1 MTLNL
6 TLIGRVFFYLYKM
19 YLDSNNIEKYLKRL
33 DKNSSPKW
41 GALNPSQMLFHCNTF
56 IEVSLGR
63 KKMSFLT
70 RISSRLFFRYLFL
83 KYLNYI
89 DFNINKFKRNS
100 ATLPIF
106 KTFPKN
112 IDLDN
117 EKKRLI
123 KIYKKIEEINTE
135 NVFHQMYG
143 TIPTKTLKKLVRF
156 HTSYHFNQF
165 ELFLKKK

>member
-1 MTLNL
+1 
-6 TLIGRVFFYLYKM
+6 M

-33 DKNSSPKW
+33 DENSFPKW
-41 GALNPSQMLFHCNTF
+41 GTLNPSQMLFHCSTF

-63 KKMSFLT
+63 KKMSFFT
-70 RISSRLFFRYLFL
+70 RISSRFFFKYLFL

-89 DFNINKFKRNS
+89 DFNVNKFKRNS

-143 TIPTKTLKKLVRF
+143 TIPTITLKKLVRF

-165 ELFLKKK
+165 GLFS

>member
-1 MTLNL
+1 
-6 TLIGRVFFYLYKM
+6 M
-19 YLDSNNIEKYLKRL
+19 YLDSNNIEKYLKGL

-41 GALNPSQMLFHCNTF
+41 GTLNPSQMLFHCNNF

-63 KKMSFLT
+63 KKLNFIT
-70 RISSRLFFRYLFL
+70 RLSSRLFFRYFFL

-89 DFNINKFKRNS
+89 DFNISKLKRNS

-106 KTFPKN
+106 KTFPKV

-117 EKKRLI
+117 EKNRLI
-123 KIYKKIEEINTE
+123 KIYKKVEEIDTE
-135 NVFHQMYG
+135 NVYHQMYG
-143 TIPTKTLKKLVRF
+143 QIPSLVLKKLVCF

-165 ELFLKKK
+165 GLFS

>member
-1 MTLNL
+1 
-6 TLIGRVFFYLYKM
+6 M
-19 YLDSNNIEKYLKRL
+19 YLNSNNIEKYLKRL
-33 DKNSSPKW
+33 DENTSPKW

-63 KKMSFLT
+63 KKMSFIT
-70 RISSRLFFRYLFL
+70 RISSRIFFRYLFL

-89 DFNINKFKRNS
+89 DFDINKFKRNS

-106 KTFPKN
+106 KNFPKA

-123 KIYKKIEEINTE
+123 KIYKKVEEINTD

-143 TIPTKTLKKLVRF
+143 QIPSLILKKLVRF

-165 ELFLKKK
+165 GLFFLKK

>member
-1 MTLNL
+1 
-6 TLIGRVFFYLYKM
+6 M

-33 DKNSSPKW
+33 DENSFPKW
-41 GALNPSQMLFHCNTF
+41 GTLNPSQMLFHCSTF

-89 DFNINKFKRNS
+89 DFNVNKFKRNS

-106 KTFPKN
+106 KTFPIT

-165 ELFLKKK
+165 ELF

>member
-1 MTLNL
+1 M
-6 TLIGRVFFYLYKM
+6 R
-19 YLDSNNIEKYLKRL
+19 LDSNNIEKYLKRI

-56 IEVSLGR
+56 VEVSLGR

-83 KYLNYI
+83 KYLNSI

-143 TIPTKTLKKLVRF
+143 TIPTITLKKLVRF

-165 ELFLKKK
+165 GLFS

>member
-1 MTLNL
+1 MH
-6 TLIGRVFFYLYKM
+6 
-19 YLDSNNIEKYLKRL
+19 LDSNNIEKYLETL

-41 GALNPSQMLFHCNTF
+41 GVMSSSQMLFHCNSF
-56 IEVSLGR
+56 VEVSLGR

-143 TIPTKTLKKLVRF
+143 TIPTITLKKLVRF

-165 ELFLKKK
+165 GLFS

>member
-1 MTLNL
+1 
-6 TLIGRVFFYLYKM
+6 
-19 YLDSNNIEKYLKRL
+19 
-33 DKNSSPKW
+33 
-41 GALNPSQMLFHCNTF
+41 
-56 IEVSLGR
+56 
-63 KKMSFLT
+63 MSFFT
-70 RISSRLFFRYLFL
+70 RISSRFFFKYLFL

-89 DFNINKFKRNS
+89 DFNVNKFKRNS

-106 KTFPKN
+106 KTFPKT

>member
-1 MTLNL
+1 M
-6 TLIGRVFFYLYKM
+6 R
-19 YLDSNNIEKYLKRL
+19 LDSNNIEKYLKRL

-41 GALNPSQMLFHCNTF
+41 GALNSSQMLFHCNTF
-56 IEVSLGR
+56 VEVSLGR

-143 TIPTKTLKKLVRF
+143 TIPTITLKKLVRF

-165 ELFLKKK
+165 GLFS

>member
-1 MTLNL
+1 
-6 TLIGRVFFYLYKM
+6 M
-19 YLDSNNIEKYLKRL
+19 YLDSNNVKKYLKKL
-33 DKNSSPKW
+33 DENSSPIW
-41 GALNPSQMLFHCNTF
+41 GTLNPSQMLFHCNTF

-63 KKMSFLT
+63 KKINFIT
-70 RISSRLFFRYLFL
+70 RLSSRVFFRYFFL

-106 KTFPKN
+106 KTFPKTIN
-112 IDLDN
+112 LDK
-117 EKKRLI
+117 EKNKLI
-123 KIYKKIEEINTE
+123 KIYKKVEEINTD

-143 TIPTKTLKKLVRF
+143 QIPSLILKKLVRF

-165 ELFLKKK
+165 GLFSLKK

>member
-1 MTLNL
+1 
-6 TLIGRVFFYLYKM
+6 M
-19 YLDSNNIEKYLKRL
+19 YLDSNNVKKYLEKL
-33 DKNSSPKW
+33 NESSNAKW
-41 GALNPSQMLFHCNTF
+41 GTLNPSQMLFHCNTF

-63 KKMSFLT
+63 KKINFIT
-70 RISSRLFFRYLFL
+70 RLSSRVFFRYFFL

-89 DFNINKFKRNS
+89 DFNISKLKRNS

-106 KTFPKN
+106 KTFPKA
-112 IDLDN
+112 IDIDN

-123 KIYKKIEEINTE
+123 KIYKKVEEINTD

-143 TIPTKTLKKLVRF
+143 QIPSLILKKLVRF

-165 ELFLKKK
+165 GLL

>member
-1 MTLNL
+1 M
-6 TLIGRVFFYLYKM
+6 R
-19 YLDSNNIEKYLKRL
+19 LDSNNIEKYLKRL

-70 RISSRLFFRYLFL
+70 RISSRFFFRYLFL

-143 TIPTKTLKKLVRF
+143 TIPTITLKKLVRF

-165 ELFLKKK
+165 GLFS

>member
-1 MTLNL
+1 
-6 TLIGRVFFYLYKM
+6 M

-56 IEVSLGR
+56 AEVSLGR

-143 TIPTKTLKKLVRF
+143 TIPTITLKKLVRF

-165 ELFLKKK
+165 GLFS

>member
-1 MTLNL
+1 MH
-6 TLIGRVFFYLYKM
+6 
-19 YLDSNNIEKYLKRL
+19 LDSNNIEKYLKTL
-33 DKNSSPKW
+33 DENSSPKW
-41 GALNPSQMLFHCNTF
+41 GVMSSSQMLFHCNTF
-56 IEVSLGR
+56 VEVSLGR

-83 KYLNYI
+83 KYLNNI

-143 TIPTKTLKKLVRF
+143 TIPTLTLKKLVRF
-156 HTSYHFNQF
+156 HTSYNFNQF
-165 ELFLKKK
+165 GLF

>member
-1 MTLNL
+1 
-6 TLIGRVFFYLYKM
+6 M

-33 DKNSSPKW
+33 DENSFPKW
-41 GALNPSQMLFHCNTF
+41 GTLNPSQMLFHCSTF

-63 KKMSFLT
+63 KKMSFFT
-70 RISSRLFFRYLFL
+70 RISSRFFFRYLFL

-89 DFNINKFKRNS
+89 DFNVNKFKRNS

-165 ELFLKKK
+165 ELFLKKSKVNITLLNYLYIFVK

>member
-1 MTLNL
+1 
-6 TLIGRVFFYLYKM
+6 M
-19 YLDSNNIEKYLKRL
+19 YLNSNNIEKYLKRL
-33 DKNSSPKW
+33 DKNSLPKW
-41 GALNPSQMLFHCNTF
+41 GTLNPSQMLFHCNTF

-63 KKMSFLT
+63 KKMSFIT
-70 RISSRLFFRYLFL
+70 RISSRIFFRYLFL

-89 DFNINKFKRNS
+89 DFDINKFKRNS

-106 KTFPKN
+106 KNFPKA

-123 KIYKKIEEINTE
+123 KIYKKVEEINTD
-135 NVFHQMYG
+135 NVIHQMYG
-143 TIPTKTLKKLVRF
+143 QISSLVLKKLVRF

-165 ELFLKKK
+165 GLFFLKK

>member
-1 MTLNL
+1 
-6 TLIGRVFFYLYKM
+6 M

-41 GALNPSQMLFHCNTF
+41 GTLNPSQMLFHCNNF

-63 KKMSFLT
+63 KKLNFIT
-70 RISSRLFFRYLFL
+70 RLSSRLFFRYFFL

-89 DFNINKFKRNS
+89 DFNISKLKRNS

-106 KTFPKN
+106 KTFPKV

-117 EKKRLI
+117 EKNRLI
-123 KIYKKIEEINTE
+123 KIYKKVEEIDTE
-135 NVFHQMYG
+135 NVYHQMYG
-143 TIPTKTLKKLVRF
+143 QIPSLVLKKLVCF

-165 ELFLKKK
+165 GLFYKTLKI

>member
-1 MTLNL
+1 MH
-6 TLIGRVFFYLYKM
+6 
-19 YLDSNNIEKYLKRL
+19 LDSNNIEKYLETL

-41 GALNPSQMLFHCNTF
+41 GVMSSSQMLFHCNTF
-56 IEVSLGR
+56 VEVSLGR

-123 KIYKKIEEINTE
+123 KIYKKIEFFDKDILQA
-135 NVFHQMYG
+135 F
-143 TIPTKTLKKLVRF
+143 F
-156 HTSYHFNQF
+156 
-165 ELFLKKK
+165 

>member
-1 MTLNL
+1 
-6 TLIGRVFFYLYKM
+6 
-19 YLDSNNIEKYLKRL
+19 
-33 DKNSSPKW
+33 
-41 GALNPSQMLFHCNTF
+41 MLFHCSTF

-63 KKMSFLT
+63 KKISFFT
-70 RISSRLFFRYLFL
+70 RISSRLFFRYFFL

-89 DFNINKFKRNS
+89 DFNINKLKRNS

-106 KTFPKN
+106 KTFPKV

>member
-1 MTLNL
+1 MH
-6 TLIGRVFFYLYKM
+6 
-19 YLDSNNIEKYLKRL
+19 LDSNNIEKYLKRI

-143 TIPTKTLKKLVRF
+143 TIPTITLKKLVRF

-165 ELFLKKK
+165 GLFS

>member
-1 MTLNL
+1 
-6 TLIGRVFFYLYKM
+6 M

-33 DKNSSPKW
+33 DENSFPKW
-41 GALNPSQMLFHCNTF
+41 GTLNPSQMLFHCSTF

-83 KYLNYI
+83 KYLNNI

-106 KTFPKN
+106 KTFPIT
-112 IDLDN
+112 IDLYN

-165 ELFLKKK
+165 ELFLKKSKVNITLLNYLYIFVK

>member
-1 MTLNL
+1 
-6 TLIGRVFFYLYKM
+6 M

-33 DKNSSPKW
+33 DENSFPKW
-41 GALNPSQMLFHCNTF
+41 GTLNPSQMLFHCSTF

-63 KKMSFLT
+63 KKMSFFT
-70 RISSRLFFRYLFL
+70 KISSRFFFKYLFL

-89 DFNINKFKRNS
+89 DFNVNKFKRNS

>member
-1 MTLNL
+1 
-6 TLIGRVFFYLYKM
+6 M

-41 GALNPSQMLFHCNTF
+41 GTLNPSQMLFHCDNF

-63 KKMSFLT
+63 KKLNFIT
-70 RISSRLFFRYLFL
+70 RLSSRLFFRYFFL

-89 DFNINKFKRNS
+89 DFNISKLKRNS

-106 KTFPKN
+106 KTFPKV

-117 EKKRLI
+117 EKNRLI
-123 KIYKKIEEINTE
+123 KIYKKVEEIDTE
-135 NVFHQMYG
+135 NVYHQMYG
-143 TIPTKTLKKLVRF
+143 QIPSLVLKKLVCF

-165 ELFLKKK
+165 GLFS

>member
-1 MTLNL
+1 MH
-6 TLIGRVFFYLYKM
+6 
-19 YLDSNNIEKYLKRL
+19 LDSNNIEKYLETL

-41 GALNPSQMLFHCNTF
+41 GVMSSSQMLFHCNTF
-56 IEVSLGR
+56 VEVSLGR

-123 KIYKKIEEINTE
+123 KIYKKIEEINNE

-143 TIPTKTLKKLVRF
+143 TIPTITLKKLVRF

-165 ELFLKKK
+165 GLFS